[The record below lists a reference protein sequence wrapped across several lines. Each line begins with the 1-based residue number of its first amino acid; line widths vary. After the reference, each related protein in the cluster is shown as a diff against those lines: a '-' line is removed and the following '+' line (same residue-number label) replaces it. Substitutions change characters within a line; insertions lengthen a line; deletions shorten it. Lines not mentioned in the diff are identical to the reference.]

1 MKFKNNEG
9 DFMIKNLHILL
20 SSFIFICGCST
31 APGQKVL
38 LDNKP
43 KSIVGYEESEAPISV
58 SILSEKYD
66 NPELV
71 VTLLVSPLKDMQE
84 GEVEFRLVGLKNGSE
99 VVQSKISSDKN
110 LQAGESYEF
119 PIALTH
125 NSITDYRVDIEWG
138 GRLVRAPKPVI
149 LVDNIQTLGS
159 SCKENICRA
168 EFKLLAT
175 ITNNA
180 AKGIGGANL
189 NSVVLATSF
198 SLKGRPALPENLME
212 EALKLDNLGLEPG
225 ARRKIEIILEQE
237 VPQAVL
243 ALLQPQVRIA
253 SYN

>member
-1 MKFKNNEG
+1 MTKT
-9 DFMIKNLHILL
+9 LL
-20 SSFIFICGCST
+20 FISSLVFFWGCST
-31 APGQKVL
+31 ISGQKVL
-38 LDNKP
+38 IDNKP

-58 SILSEKYD
+58 SILSEKYN
-66 NPELV
+66 NPELS

-84 GEVEFRLVGLKNGSE
+84 GEVEFRLVGLKNGIE
-99 VVQSKISSDKN
+99 LAQTKISSDKN

-119 PIALTH
+119 PLTLTN
-125 NSITDYRVDIEWG
+125 NSITDYRVDVEWG

-149 LVDNIQTLGS
+149 LVDDIQTLGS
-159 SCKENICRA
+159 SCKENLCRA

-175 ITNNA
+175 IANNA
-180 AKGIGGANL
+180 AKGLGGANL
-189 NSVVLATSF
+189 NSVILATSF

-225 ARRKIEIILEQE
+225 GRRKIEIILEQE